1 MNPILK
7 VLAIAASIF
16 LIGYFIGL
24 SIEDAE
30 SLEHSIE
37 VLAELFTVFVSF
49 SIFAV
54 TWYAYNRSKDNHA
67 LFLGATFFV
76 IGFLD
81 LFHTLSY
88 PFMPEFITPNSPQKS
103 AIFWS
108 FARFASAP
116 LLAISVLIYKDTL
129 PRWIN
134 KPVLFALV
142 IIPNSILAF
151 FVLYY
156 HDYLPIMEYPDG
168 SSSIPRILGLTVSI
182 VVILYSGYLYTN
194 RIQKTGERNLNYITH
209 GFIIVVLSDIVYFS
223 YEIPGHLLK
232 IAGFYLIYF
241 ALYKSSVE
249 MPYER
254 LAIAEEKLRQAA
266 EDRYRNLFDN
276 ANDAIIITDI
286 EDRITSWNKSA
297 ETIFGWTAQEAIG
310 KKFSELI
317 VPGNLRHERQNI
329 ISAVLSGKTVSGVE
343 TVRLR
348 KDGARIYVSPTV
360 SPIRDKEQKIIGLS
374 HIIRDIT
381 ANRQAEDKLRLQG
394 RIIETMA
401 EGVYLIRA
409 SDGIIVYTNPK
420 FEQMFGYEH
429 GELIGRHVAVVNAAT
444 EKTPQE
450 VAAEITR
457 VLNKSGEWSGEVYN
471 IRKDGTLFW
480 CYATVSTFEHHEYG
494 KVWISV
500 HTDITERKKAEEIQR
515 ENERLILAN
524 QAKSDFLAVMSHELR
539 TPLNAIIGFSELLKQ
554 NRVGALNE
562 KQETYVGNVLTS
574 GKHLLNLVNGIL
586 DLTRIESGKME
597 MLYEEFSVPVT
608 IDETL
613 ELIQTGVEK
622 RNVILKKEIEPQLEF
637 IEADK
642 RKFKQVLF
650 NLLSNAIK
658 FSKPEGGLVTVR
670 AKRTGDMA
678 EFSVSDT
685 GIGIKE
691 EDMGKLFRV
700 FQQVDS
706 GISRKYGGTGLG
718 LAITKQLVEL
728 HGGTVRVESRYG
740 EGTTFTFV
748 LPLSA
753 NKPVEK

>member
-1 MNPILK
+1 MNSILK

-16 LIGYFIGL
+16 LIGYFIEL
-24 SIEDAE
+24 SIEEAE

-49 SIFAV
+49 SIFAI
-54 TWYAYNRSKDNHA
+54 TWYAYNRSKNNHA

-76 IGFLD
+76 IGFVD

-108 FARFASAP
+108 FARYASAP

-151 FVLYY
+151 LVLYY
-156 HDYLPIMEYPDG
+156 HDYLQIMEYPDG

-182 VVILYSGYLYTN
+182 VVILYSSYLYIK
-194 RIQKTGERNLNYITH
+194 RIQKTGEENLNYITY
-209 GFIIVVLSDIVYFS
+209 GFIIVVLSDVVYFS
-223 YEIPGHLLK
+223 YEISGHLLK

-249 MPYER
+249 LPYEK

-297 ETIFGWTAQEAIG
+297 ESIFGWTAQEAIG
-310 KKFSELI
+310 KNFSELV

-329 ISAVLSGKTVSGVE
+329 VSDVLSGKTVSGVE

-348 KDGARIYVSPTV
+348 KDGAMIYISPTV
-360 SPIRDKEQKIIGLS
+360 SPIRDKEQKIIGLT
-374 HIIRDIT
+374 HIIRDVT
-381 ANRQAEDKLRLQG
+381 AQRQAEEALRKLGSAVEQTADVV
-394 RIIETMA
+394 IIANRDGTIEYVNPAFEKITGYTRQET
-401 EGVYLIRA
+401 
-409 SDGIIVYTNPK
+409 
-420 FEQMFGYEH
+420 
-429 GELIGRHVAVVNAAT
+429 IG
-444 EKTPQE
+444 KTPRILKSGKQGKSFYE
-450 VAAEITR
+450 NLWRTILSGENFHA
-457 VLNKSGEWSGEVYN
+457 VLINKKKSGELYYAEKTITPIKNENGN
-471 IRKDGTLFW
+471 ITHF
-480 CYATVSTFEHHEYG
+480 VSLD
-494 KVWISV
+494 K
-500 HTDITERKKAEEIQR
+500 DITERKRAEEIQR

-539 TPLNAIIGFSELLKQ
+539 TPLNAIIGFSEILKQ
-554 NRVGALNE
+554 NRAGTLNE
-562 KQETYVGNVLTS
+562 KQATYVGNVLSS
-574 GKHLLNLVNGIL
+574 GKNLLNLVNGIL

-597 MLYEEFSVPVT
+597 MLYEEFSVSQTV
-608 IDETL
+608 DETL
-613 ELIQTGVEK
+613 ELIHTGVEK
-622 RNVILKKEIEPQLEF
+622 HNILFKKEIETQLEF

-642 RKFKQVLF
+642 RKFKQILF

-678 EFSVSDT
+678 EFSVVDT

-718 LAITKQLVEL
+718 LAIAKQLVEL
-728 HGGTVRVESRYG
+728 HGGTVRVESKYG
-740 EGTTFTFV
+740 EGSTFTFV
-748 LPLSA
+748 LPI
-753 NKPVEK
+753 KQKKKE